1 MHLRSTDLHHQIKGG
16 SIFYIT
22 RIVEIVH
29 FNVPKYKKVRTQSM
43 HFGRPETN
51 TYNILDVTRVYIL
64 IINT

>member
-1 MHLRSTDLHHQIKGG
+1 M
-16 SIFYIT
+16 T

-29 FNVPKYKKVRTQSM
+29 FIVLKYKKVQRQTM

-51 TYNILDVTRVYIL
+51 TYTILDVKRVYIL